1 MEKDE
6 FVGDVIESPAMLAA
20 LLQKKFSQHLEL
32 INKAATRDD
41 WAKIIVETK
50 DILNRVNA
58 VDSVMAEQKKE
69 LEKFFEAVK
78 KQGETLNHVKS
89 LVIRPGAGSESF
101 RDRLLKALEAG
112 ALNDIIEEKSA
123 KNKIQI
129 DTKDLAFT
137 GTYGSGA
144 AQHAVMPFTQ
154 PQYPDMEAFDVR
166 MVVPTGT
173 IDSEKLDYPQERAA
187 SLTDNTAFVTEN
199 NETTTNAFG
208 FTMAT
213 VNSKRA
219 TAHIKISRRALRN
232 TGWLA
237 NYISNRL
244 MALFVKLLNTKVIAG
259 EGSGSD
265 LDGLV
270 HNAKTF
276 AGTNF
281 QNKIANANFMDV
293 LNCAKGEMQSL
304 YHLTPNAIL
313 INPVD
318 ATILASTKN
327 TIADWINPATFLQA
341 NNVGYNGIFGMRPV
355 STADITVGS
364 YLLAAINAAY
374 MELLFNGPIEI
385 LTSDSDDDNFT
396 KNLVTMKLEAD
407 VMLPIYNT
415 NALMK
420 GTLETDLSTIAIS

>member
-1 MEKDE
+1 MAELFD
-6 FVGDVIESPAMLAA
+6 GSAIESPQMLAA
-20 LLQKKFSQHLEL
+20 ILNKKFQEHIDL
-32 INKAATRDD
+32 INKAASKDD
-41 WAKIIVETK
+41 WARMVLETK
-50 DILNRVNA
+50 DILNKVNT

-69 LEKFFEAVK
+69 LEKFFDAVK
-78 KQGETLNHVKS
+78 KQGESITHMKS
-89 LVIRPGAGSESF
+89 LITTPGQGAESF
-101 RDRLLKALEAG
+101 HDRLLKQLESG
-112 ALNDIIEEKSA
+112 VLNDFIEQKTA
-123 KNKIQI
+123 KNKFQI

-144 AQHAVMPFTQ
+144 AQHATMPFSQ

-166 MVVPTGT
+166 MIVPTGT
-173 IDSEKLDYPQERAA
+173 IDSEKLDYPQERSA
-187 SLTDNTAFVTEN
+187 SLTDNTAFVAEN
-199 NETTTNAFG
+199 AETTANAFG

-237 NYISNRL
+237 TYISNRL

-259 EGSGSD
+259 TGSGSD
-265 LDGLV
+265 LYGLV
-270 HNAKTF
+270 NNANTF

-281 QNKIANANFMDV
+281 AGKIDNANFMDV
-293 LNCAKGEMQSL
+293 LNCAKGEMQAL
-304 YHLTPNAIL
+304 KYITPNAVL
-313 INPVD
+313 INPID

-341 NNVGYNGIFGMRPV
+341 TNTGYSGIFGMRPV
-355 STADITVGS
+355 SSADIVAGK
-364 YLLAAINAAY
+364 YLVAAINAAY
-374 MELLFNGPIEI
+374 MQLLFNGPIEI

-420 GTLETDLSTIAIS
+420 GTFETDLTTITKI